1 MARWQDKAECQDVT
15 DPTVFFPD
23 IPSGDVRGFY
33 WDQARSYC
41 ERCPVKRECLH
52 SELPF
57 EAESGRRNGMWG
69 GMTPKERD
77 EYVRL
82 ATPIIWRK

>member
-1 MARWQDKAECQDVT
+1 MARWQDKAECRDVT
-15 DPTVFFPD
+15 DPTIFFPD

-33 WDQARSYC
+33 WNQARSYC

-57 EAESGRRNGMWG
+57 EEETGRRNGMWG

>member
-1 MARWQDKAECQDVT
+1 MHEWRDNAECQDVT

-33 WDQARSYC
+33 WNNARSYC

-57 EAESGRRNGMWG
+57 EAETGRRNGMWG